1 LQTVEGEKITEEHW
15 AKYKQTHSQELRNQ
29 IMMAYMHVVTC
40 NVRKMFPIF
49 KGYAETQDIVNQGAI
64 ALMECIDKYDISR
77 GVQFDSYA
85 SVRVRGSII
94 DYVRKQDWIP
104 RGVRKRFT
112 DIENAY
118 QNLQNQYG
126 RPATDTEVAVYLEL
140 DVEEL
145 NKRLSEVY
153 SSAVFSLEEMV
164 QESVLPDKD
173 GILGNPEQEFQKEEL
188 RKVLASTVD
197 KLDEKER
204 MVVSLYYYDELK
216 LKEIALVMGL
226 TASRVSQLHS
236 KAMLKLKSAM
246 SRYMKG

>member
-1 LQTVEGEKITEEHW
+1 VEGEKITEEHW

>member
-1 LQTVEGEKITEEHW
+1 MQTVEGEKITEEHW